1 MTVNNSR
8 PPTDAMNQYNKV
20 KVETSDQLTLIN
32 LLYDG
37 LYNRLK
43 SAMEKMNRG
52 ELAHVECV
60 KARDIAQN
68 LFDTIRDDGGELATN
83 LKSLYLFI
91 YRQVVL
97 GDMENSSSRI
107 ESILPVVE
115 ELRSGW
121 RELKERSQNADGIRQ
136 E

>member
-1 MTVNNSR
+1 MKVNDK
-8 PPTDAMNQYNKV
+8 PTADAMNQYNKV

-37 LYNRLK
+37 LFSRLK
-43 SAMEKMNRG
+43 SAAKKMNRG
-52 ELAHVECV
+52 ELAHTDCV
-60 KARDIAQN
+60 RARDIAQN
-68 LFDTIRDDGGELATN
+68 LLDTIRDDGGELATN

-121 RELKERSQNADGIRQ
+121 RELKERDENGSGKQ
-136 E
+136 